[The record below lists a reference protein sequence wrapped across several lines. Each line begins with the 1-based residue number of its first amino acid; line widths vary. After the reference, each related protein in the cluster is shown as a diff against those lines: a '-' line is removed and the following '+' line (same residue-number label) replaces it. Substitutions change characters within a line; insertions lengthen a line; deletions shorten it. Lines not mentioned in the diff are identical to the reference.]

1 VLSHRATFIERFLGI
16 AGWNELEP
24 VVLAALSSEEPLLLV
39 GSHGTAK
46 SLLLERLAT
55 VLSLEFRHYNASLL
69 NYDDLVGFP
78 MPTEDRRALRFIS
91 TPAAIWGAEAVFLD
105 EISRT
110 RPDLANKLF
119 PIVHEKR
126 IQGIEL
132 TGLRY
137 RWAAMNP
144 PRVWRFEDDDDVPHE
159 EYTGSVALDPA
170 LADRFSFLV
179 RVPGW
184 FELDGVDRRKL
195 MESGDRP
202 PGDTAGLR
210 SLVAEARLRQAIH
223 TEDAPNYLTDHFL
236 SLSEHLAAGG
246 IHYSPRRWAT
256 LRRIAIAIHGARE
269 ALVNFESNAS
279 YEVLDWGDSLLLAV
293 QCGDPRLPSGQPVDD
308 EAILAAHRQVWEVSR
323 MADDDPWKRILS
335 EDAPLERF
343 IAAVNVSE
351 RIDVQDLS
359 QELLDAYGRIE
370 ERWQALTA
378 GYLAY
383 LSLHRRVDLP
393 LTTVETLAMSLREII
408 NLDQSGLRQEQ
419 GPDIKPIHRSI
430 AAKAAA
436 TGIKD
441 EDRFRTALLNHLVAM
456 DLLEL
461 GDQPQRI
468 VALFT
473 RLWNEMRLD
482 ETFAENAESRER
494 EVAA

>member
-1 VLSHRATFIERFLGI
+1 MLIHRTSFIERFLGI
-16 AGWNELEP
+16 AGWDELEP
-24 VVLAALSSEEPLLLV
+24 VLLAALSSEEPLLLV

-55 VLSLEFRHYNASLL
+55 VLGLEFRHYNASLL

-144 PRVWRFEDDDDVPHE
+144 PRVWRFEDDDSPQE

-170 LADRFSFLV
+170 LADRFSFVV

-184 FELDGVDRRKL
+184 FELDVVDRRKL
-195 MESGDRP
+195 IESGDAP
-202 PGDTAGLR
+202 SEDPVGLR
-210 SLVAEARLRQAIH
+210 SLVTEARIRKAIH
-223 TEDAPNYLTDHFL
+223 TEAAPEYLTDHFL
-236 SLSEHLAAGG
+236 SLSEHLSAKGV
-246 IHYSPRRWAT
+246 HFSPRRWAT

-269 ALVNFESNAS
+269 ALVNFESNAPN
-279 YEVLDWGDSLLLAV
+279 ETLDWGDSLLLAV
-293 QCGDPRLPSGQPVDD
+293 QCGDPRLPSGQPVDQ
-308 EAILAAHRQVWEVSR
+308 EAILAAHHQVWEVSR

-335 EDAPLERF
+335 TDDPLERF
-343 IAAVNVSE
+343 IAAVSVAE

-393 LTTVETLAMSLREII
+393 LTAVETMAMSLREII

-468 VALFT
+468 VALFA
-473 RLWNEMRLD
+473 RLWSEMGLD
-482 ETFAENAESRER
+482 EAYAENTESHER